1 MGLIV
6 KHYYLERNINDNT
19 NTNNNNNNLCHNNM
33 ECITKRCGQNQ
44 FTYLFGGYLD
54 LADSDRKAS
63 SSTRKDFGPVGDD
76 LRRLR
81 YFRFL

>member
-19 NTNNNNNNLCHNNM
+19 NTNNNNNLCHNNM

>member
-19 NTNNNNNNLCHNNM
+19 NTNNNNNLCHNNM

-63 SSTRKDFGPVGDD
+63 SSTRKDFGPVEDD
-76 LRRLR
+76 LRRSR